1 MPSKNIVA
9 IGGGGFGRSLG
20 SLEIEKY
27 IVSLSNKKRPKICFI
42 PTASG
47 DSSLYK
53 LNFYRAFSKL
63 DCITSHID
71 FFSRTENLEEKVLT
85 QDIIYVGGGN
95 TKSMLAVWK
104 EWNLHKILRNAY
116 EKGIVM
122 SGVSAGAICWF
133 DKGITDSYAKELA
146 IIDCLGIVE
155 GIACPHFD
163 EEKEREPYVNDVIQR
178 EIIESCICIEGNCAL
193 HIKNDFDYSSID
205 FGNGRKCFR
214 VTKEN
219 NIIKKEILMI
229 PFFGWAIARL
239 KPISINRK
247 MKIESLRKIIEE
259 GGARIQQGY
268 SILIFPEGTRK
279 EPKDG
284 IGKFGNSC
292 GLLASNEAVPIVP
305 ICHNSGKYWL
315 NKSFKK
321 TILFPSFS

>member
-9 IGGGGFGRSLG
+9 IGGGGFGRNLG

-27 IVSLSNKKRPKICFI
+27 IISLINKKRPNICFI
-42 PTASG
+42 PSASG

-71 FFSRTENLEEKVLT
+71 FFSRTENLEDKVFA

-104 EWNLHKILRNAY
+104 EWNLDKILQNAY

-133 DKGITDSYAKELA
+133 DKGITDSYAEKLA

-163 EEKEREPYVNDVIQR
+163 EEKEREPYVNDVINR
-178 EIIESCICIEGNCAL
+178 EIIKSCICIEGNCAL
-193 HIKNDFDYSSID
+193 HVKNNIEYSSID
-205 FGNGRKCFR
+205 FGNGKKSFK
-214 VTKEN
+214 VYKEN
-219 NIIKKEILMI
+219 NTLKKEVL
-229 PFFGWAIARL
+229 
-239 KPISINRK
+239 
-247 MKIESLRKIIEE
+247 
-259 GGARIQQGY
+259 
-268 SILIFPEGTRK
+268 
-279 EPKDG
+279 
-284 IGKFGNSC
+284 
-292 GLLASNEAVPIVP
+292 
-305 ICHNSGKYWL
+305 
-315 NKSFKK
+315 
-321 TILFPSFS
+321 

>member
-1 MPSKNIVA
+1 MPNKNIVA

-27 IVSLSNKKRPKICFI
+27 LISLISKKRPKICFI

-104 EWNLHKILRNAY
+104 EWNLANILQNAY
-116 EKGIVM
+116 EQGIVM

-133 DKGITDSYAKELA
+133 EKGITDSYAEGLN
-146 IIDCLGIVE
+146 IIECLGIVD

-163 EEKEREPYVNDVIQR
+163 EEKEREPYVNDIIQR

-193 HIKNDFDYSSID
+193 HIKNNFEYCSVD
-205 FGNGRKCFR
+205 FGNGKNCFR
-214 VTKEN
+214 VTKEKN
-219 NIIKKEILMI
+219 NLKKEIL
-229 PFFGWAIARL
+229 
-239 KPISINRK
+239 
-247 MKIESLRKIIEE
+247 
-259 GGARIQQGY
+259 
-268 SILIFPEGTRK
+268 
-279 EPKDG
+279 
-284 IGKFGNSC
+284 GK
-292 GLLASNEAVPIVP
+292 
-305 ICHNSGKYWL
+305 
-315 NKSFKK
+315 KK
-321 TILFPSFS
+321 F

>member
-1 MPSKNIVA
+1 MISKNIVA

-27 IVSLSNKKRPKICFI
+27 IISLISKKRPKICFI

-71 FFSRTENLEEKVLT
+71 LFSRTENLEEKVLT

-104 EWNLHKILRNAY
+104 EWNLPKILQNAY

-133 DKGITDSYAKELA
+133 DKGITDSYAEELA
-146 IIDCLGIVE
+146 IIDCLGIVD
-155 GIACPHFD
+155 GVACPHFD
-163 EEKEREPYVNDVIQR
+163 EEKEREPYVNDVINK
-178 EIIESCICIEGNCAL
+178 EIIKNCICIEGNCAL
-193 HIKNDFDYSSID
+193 HIKNDIEYYSID

-214 VTKEN
+214 VSKEN
-219 NIIKKEILMI
+219 QNLKKEIL
-229 PFFGWAIARL
+229 
-239 KPISINRK
+239 
-247 MKIESLRKIIEE
+247 
-259 GGARIQQGY
+259 
-268 SILIFPEGTRK
+268 
-279 EPKDG
+279 
-284 IGKFGNSC
+284 
-292 GLLASNEAVPIVP
+292 
-305 ICHNSGKYWL
+305 
-315 NKSFKK
+315 
-321 TILFPSFS
+321 

>member
-1 MPSKNIVA
+1 MHSKNIVA

-27 IVSLSNKKRPKICFI
+27 IVSLISKKRPKICFI

-63 DCITSHID
+63 DCIPNHID
-71 FFSRTENLEEKVLT
+71 FFSRTENLEEKVLA

-104 EWNLHKILRNAY
+104 EWNLHNILQNAY

-133 DKGITDSYAKELA
+133 EKGITDSYAKELS
-146 IIDCLGIVE
+146 IINCLGIVD

-163 EEKEREPYVNDVIQR
+163 EEKEREPYVNDLIQR

-193 HIKNDFDYSSID
+193 HIKNDFEFSSID
-205 FGNGRKCFR
+205 FGNSKKCFR
-214 VTKEN
+214 LTKEN
-219 NIIKKEILMI
+219 NNLNKEIL
-229 PFFGWAIARL
+229 
-239 KPISINRK
+239 
-247 MKIESLRKIIEE
+247 
-259 GGARIQQGY
+259 
-268 SILIFPEGTRK
+268 
-279 EPKDG
+279 
-284 IGKFGNSC
+284 
-292 GLLASNEAVPIVP
+292 
-305 ICHNSGKYWL
+305 
-315 NKSFKK
+315 
-321 TILFPSFS
+321 